1 MGSGGFQVVRT
12 GGRLSGVSSSSALP
26 SIPPQ
31 PMLCLPPSRTSTR
44 HFSHLAEPLFF
55 HLEPGSDL
63 VAKSRLTCDSIGCS
77 LPGFSVHGISQARI
91 LEWVAIFSSRES
103 SPSRG

>member
-1 MGSGGFQVVRT
+1 MGLGGSRVVRT
-12 GGRLSGVSSSSALP
+12 GGGLSGVSSSSAVP

-31 PMLCLPPSRTSTR
+31 PMLCLPPSRPSAR
-44 HFSHLAEPLFF
+44 HLSHLSEPQFF

-63 VAKSRLTCDSIGCS
+63 VAKLCLTRDSIGYS
-77 LPGFSVHGISQARI
+77 LPGFSVHGTSQARI